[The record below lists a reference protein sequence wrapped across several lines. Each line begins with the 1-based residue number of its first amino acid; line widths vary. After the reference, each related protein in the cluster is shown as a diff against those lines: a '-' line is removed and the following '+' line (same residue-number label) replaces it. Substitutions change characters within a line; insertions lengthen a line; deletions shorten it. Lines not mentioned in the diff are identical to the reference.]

1 METTYIAPKL
11 TELGTVRELTL
22 GESGGNV
29 LDADF
34 PTGTPFGDLTFS

>member
-1 METTYIAPKL
+1 MESIYTTPKL

-22 GESGGNV
+22 GQSTGDR

-34 PTGTPFGDLTFS
+34 ADGTPFSELTFS

>member
-1 METTYIAPKL
+1 METTYTTPKL

-22 GESGGNV
+22 GGSAGNV

-34 PTGTPFGDLTFS
+34 PEGTPFNELTFS